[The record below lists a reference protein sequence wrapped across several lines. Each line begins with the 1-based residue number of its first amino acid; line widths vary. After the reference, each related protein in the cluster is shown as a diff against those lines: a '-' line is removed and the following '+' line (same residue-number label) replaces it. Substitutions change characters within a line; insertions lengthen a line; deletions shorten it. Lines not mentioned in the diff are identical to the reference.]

1 MFPRWVAHV
10 IRIEAA
16 TDSFTA
22 REGRREE
29 KERKKGKTGRAIS
42 VGGPRDRDSTEPN
55 YRVGRCSVLSRGGER
70 NTGQDT
76 PATFLSTT
84 VADIL
89 DACSEQPPAVVG
101 RMVVNLSYEA
111 CVGSADNRPPLS
123 SVRFVCIYI
132 YAFSIS
138 LATIFPTGKTRSS
151 WRKRREEG
159 RRVFSYDLKK
169 KNKKRGSPDE

>member
-1 MFPRWVAHV
+1 MTCHFRLRVVSAVGRPRNPNRSDDGSVHG
-10 IRIEAA
+10 
-16 TDSFTA
+16 
-22 REGRREE
+22 EGGGEE

-123 SVRFVCIYI
+123 SVRFVYIYI
-132 YAFSIS
+132 YTHFPFLSRQFFQQEKQDHPGGRGEKREEEC
-138 LATIFPTGKTRSS
+138 LATT
-151 WRKRREEG
+151 
-159 RRVFSYDLKK
+159 
-169 KNKKRGSPDE
+169 